1 MLEGSLVLCLV
12 LVLIFNP
19 VYQFIVICISV
30 LISLRL
36 AAWNWMKIKEHD
48 EGPNPSLAYNHRCTQ
63 WFLER
68 IWLIAVA
75 TYLK

>member
-19 VYQFIVICISV
+19 VYQLIVICISV